1 MIDLHCHF
9 LPGVDDGPEEA
20 DEALALAAIAVK
32 NGIRVAALTP
42 HVHPR
47 RYPNTKTSL
56 LKAFVKFQHL
66 LKVND
71 IPLKLFLAGEV
82 RLSIES
88 LALFEQDEVPFLGEV
103 DGYKIVLL
111 EFPHEAIPVGSQQ
124 FVSKLLSMKV
134 RPLIAHP
141 ERNKY
146 VMDDPDR
153 IRPYVDMGCWLQ
165 ITAGSIYGAFGK
177 QAKKV
182 ATQLLE
188 QEMGWIIATDAHNAN
203 HRPPDLA
210 KGRDAVADILGNR
223 LAKRMVLDRPAKIL
237 GIDPETLMPLAS
249 ASSIPASIQ

>member
-9 LPGVDDGPEEA
+9 LPGVDDGPAEVE
-20 DEALALAAIAVK
+20 EALALAAAAVQ
-32 NGIRVAALTP
+32 NGITVAVLTP

-56 LKAFVKFQHL
+56 LKNFVKFQHV
-66 LKVND
+66 LKANE

-82 RLSIES
+82 RLSMES
-88 LALFEQDEVPFLGEV
+88 LALFEQDEIPFLGEV

-111 EFPHEAIPVGSQQ
+111 EFPHENIPVGSQQ

-141 ERNKY
+141 ERNKS
-146 VMDDPDR
+146 VMDDPER
-153 IRPYVDMGCWLQ
+153 IRPFVDMGCWLQ
-165 ITAGSIYGAFGK
+165 ITAGSVYGAFGK
-177 QAKKV
+177 PAKKV
-182 ATQLLE
+182 ATKLLE
-188 QEMGWIIATDAHNAN
+188 QEMAWIIATDAHNTS

-210 KGRDAVADILGNR
+210 KGRDAVAEIVGSR

-237 GIDPETLMPLAS
+237 GLDPDSLS
-249 ASSIPASIQ
+249 